1 MLRCAP
7 GPAGT
12 LVSDA
17 EDTGTVMWV
26 KGTRGQL
33 PRAAFRGRAAR
44 PIIAPPLPVQC
55 GGVWWWREHGG
66 GGDGDQPAAAFDPR
80 DTSLWISYSAVWP
93 ARGSVMWQEEYMIW
107 CWLVAPF
114 HYLTTEWKSVSNSP
128 DVMGTSRGSRRGELT
143 YIDCER
149 QCIIRKIPGP
159 AWMGN
164 CAFFTLSWLRKL
176 FLSSELNIA
185 KRVVLVVCNNT
196 SFLEDFKRICLFWFL
211 AAFFLPWIFI

>member
-1 MLRCAP
+1 MLLQGCCCGSIISREDEIGAD
-7 GPAGT
+7 AGT
-12 LVSDA
+12 LV
-17 EDTGTVMWV
+17 TPR
-26 KGTRGQL
+26 TRGQCCGWRGHGGNYQEQHSGAALPAPSL
-33 PRAAFRGRAAR
+33 PRPG
-44 PIIAPPLPVQC
+44 QC

-149 QCIIRKIPGP
+149 QCILRKIPGP
-159 AWMGN
+159 ALPGWVIVHFLPSHGSESSSYP
-164 CAFFTLSWLRKL
+164 LSWTLLK
-176 FLSSELNIA
+176 E
-185 KRVVLVVCNNT
+185 
-196 SFLEDFKRICLFWFL
+196 
-211 AAFFLPWIFI
+211 